1 MFSASTCAER
11 CAAHLGAS
19 IRIIA
24 SPCSL
29 HQEHSRQ
36 HASHCWPS
44 PALRMHAPGFC
55 TRPWQR
61 QNQVRIPALE
71 ARSVM
76 PPTAVQHACMHAVC
90 AGDAPPQTHATAS
103 TMACTVAAAAAE
115 APGPSSTQGEQGEAS
130 SSTSSSSEPLNLKEL
145 SRSIRRNTRLQV
157 IQGGIKQLFRALYGL
172 QMGLFA
178 ILPYLPAYFM

>member
-1 MFSASTCAER
+1 MLRATFSAST
-11 CAAHLGAS
+11 HLGAS
-19 IRIIA
+19 IRIIS

-29 HQEHSRQ
+29 HQEHSRE

-44 PALRMHAPGFC
+44 AALRMHASGFC
-55 TRPWQR
+55 TRPWRSIMQR

-71 ARSVM
+71 ARS
-76 PPTAVQHACMHAVC
+76 PTAVQHACMHAVC

-157 IQGGIKQLFRALYGL
+157 IQGGTKQLSKALYEL
-172 QMGLFA
+172 RMGLFA
-178 ILPYLPAYFM
+178 ILPTYPT